1 MKVSRR
7 RLSSTVVALGV
18 VSLLTDLSTEMI
30 YPLLPVF
37 LVSVL
42 GAGAVALGVVEGVA
56 ESAASLLKVV
66 SGRATDRTGRRKP
79 LVVAGYGLSSVAKPL
94 IGAAVAWPWVAGL
107 RLVDR
112 VGKGLRTSP
121 RDALIADV
129 SDESSRGAA
138 YGLHRAMDHAG
149 AVAGPLIAAGL
160 LLVPGIGIRQV
171 FYLAAIP
178 GVAVMVVLW
187 LGVREPRRPPV
198 AESASGGDD
207 PRGPLGSDLKRLLV
221 AVTIFT
227 LGNSTDAFLLLRF
240 SDLGVGAGWLAV
252 LWAAHNLVRMAS
264 TWVGGRWS
272 DRVGR
277 KPLMVA
283 GWGLY
288 GLVYLGFGATTA
300 LGPLLVLFLVY
311 GLYFGLTEPVERA
324 WVASLAHP
332 SRRGAAFG
340 WYHGAVGV
348 AALPASVL
356 FGVAYTTIGPAV
368 AFGAGAVLAAA
379 AVIVLSR
386 VPDRRPLQTSST

>member
-1 MKVSRR
+1 M
-7 RLSSTVVALGV
+7 
-18 VSLLTDLSTEMI
+18 
-30 YPLLPVF
+30 
-37 LVSVL
+37 
-42 GAGAVALGVVEGVA
+42 
-56 ESAASLLKVV
+56 
-66 SGRATDRTGRRKP
+66 
-79 LVVAGYGLSSVAKPL
+79 
-94 IGAAVAWPWVAGL
+94 AGL
-107 RLVDR
+107 RFVDR

-129 SDESSRGAA
+129 SDESNRGAA

-149 AVAGPLIAAGL
+149 AVVGPLIAAGL

-198 AESASGGDD
+198 AESASGGADA
-207 PRGPLGSDLKRLLV
+207 RAPLGADLKRMLV

-277 KPLMVA
+277 KPFMVA

-288 GLVYLGFGATTA
+288 AVVYLGFGATTA
-300 LGPLLVLFLVY
+300 LGPLLGLFLIY

-332 SRRGAAFG
+332 TRRGAAFG

-356 FGVAYTTIGPAV
+356 FGVAYTTIGPTV
-368 AFGAGAVLAAA
+368 AFAAGAVLAAA
-379 AVIVLSR
+379 AVIVLAR
-386 VPDRRPLQTSST
+386 VPDRRPLQTSATP